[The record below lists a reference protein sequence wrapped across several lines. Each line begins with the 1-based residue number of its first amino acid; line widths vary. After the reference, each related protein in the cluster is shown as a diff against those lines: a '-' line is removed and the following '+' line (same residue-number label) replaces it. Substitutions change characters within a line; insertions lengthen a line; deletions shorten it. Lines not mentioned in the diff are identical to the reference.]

1 MKKILEESDDEYI
14 DFDDEIHDPDFQDP
28 AHNLQYSSDSDECEM
43 DIDHNTIPQ
52 NAKNS
57 DALSD
62 TDTASLSSIDEMPS
76 ATASGCRPILWF
88 HADSSFQP
96 RMTIPV
102 ESSSLLFNLNCS
114 ATELNV
120 FLKLF
125 PKSLMI
131 WISQYIK
138 KAKYAK
144 VNRSMKDGSKEEFE
158 CPVAMEFYNK
168 IIGGVDLADQMA
180 NVYELDRKS
189 CKWWK
194 KVFFRLL
201 MSTVVNSWIAF
212 CELKHQKT
220 PLLDLIVPLAEALML
235 SGKLNAQY
243 QCRRGTGRPSKTSQ
257 SLLNVGDHLP
267 VTTKTRRQYVIVT
280 LDELVAEDYI
290 LIYLHG
296 ATERSNMPS
305 FGWLKRCYQMIDRRL
320 RKNLKGLYL
329 VHPTFWLKT
338 IVIMTRPFISSK
350 FTRKLKFVYSL
361 KELSNLVTLDYV
373 CIPDKVKQF
382 DEDLFPD

>member
-1 MKKILEESDDEYI
+1 MVSEGTGTLKRIAVNPKVLESQFMMIREVCPLSAIGVMLSLSLEDIILDDDAATIEDLDDNSDCDSEESDDEYI

-62 TDTASLSSIDEMPS
+62 TNTASLSSIDEMPS

-120 FLKLF
+120 
-125 PKSLMI
+125 SLDVV
-131 WISQYIK
+131 W
-138 KAKYAK
+138 KAQ
-144 VNRSMKDGSKEEFE
+144 
-158 CPVAMEFYNK
+158 C
-168 IIGGVDLADQMA
+168 
-180 NVYELDRKS
+180 
-189 CKWWK
+189 
-194 KVFFRLL
+194 
-201 MSTVVNSWIAF
+201 TVS
-212 CELKHQKT
+212 
-220 PLLDLIVPLAEALML
+220 
-235 SGKLNAQY
+235 S
-243 QCRRGTGRPSKTSQ
+243 RRGTGCPSKTSQ